1 MFQLITNKF
10 SNIFSGL
17 RNKNHL
23 TEHDIKNA
31 MEEVKDALLEADV
44 AISVVKELIDNISK
58 KALGEAVYKSTTPS
72 QIVIKI
78 VNDALIEIL
87 GSSSKDS
94 QLNLI
99 GRRPANIMMVGLQG
113 SGKTT
118 FSAKIAN
125 LLKKNGKKILLVSL
139 DIYRPAAQE
148 QLKILADSINVD
160 SLEIVANQKPYEIV
174 KRAIKESHNYD
185 VVIYDTA
192 GRLHINEELI
202 EELNI
207 VKDLLTP
214 SEILLTVDALIGQDA
229 SNIAF
234 EFNRKVGVTGN
245 LLSKVDGDAKG
256 GAALSIR
263 YITQKPIKFLG
274 VGEKVEDIEEFDPEK
289 MVGRI
294 LDKGD
299 IVSLVKKAQEV
310 MSDQEAEKASKRMM
324 SGKFNLNDYL
334 TQIQGLKKM
343 GGLSKILKLIPGASQ
358 LENRLQNSHFND
370 SSTLKQ
376 EAIILSMT
384 KKERIMPEIIN
395 MSRKQRII
403 KGSGVTMSEMN
414 KLIKQYEK
422 ISSMM
427 KKMGKMD
434 PQAIMNQINNKFGS

>member
-1 MFQLITNKF
+1 
-10 SNIFSGL
+10 
-17 RNKNHL
+17 
-23 TEHDIKNA
+23 
-31 MEEVKDALLEADV
+31 
-44 AISVVKELIDNISK
+44 
-58 KALGEAVYKSTTPS
+58 
-72 QIVIKI
+72 
-78 VNDALIEIL
+78 
-87 GSSSKDS
+87 
-94 QLNLI
+94 
-99 GRRPANIMMVGLQG
+99 
-113 SGKTT
+113 
-118 FSAKIAN
+118 
-125 LLKKNGKKILLVSL
+125 LLVSL

>member
-1 MFQLITNKF
+1 MFQLLTNKF

-17 RNKNHL
+17 RNKNLL

-434 PQAIMNQINNKFGS
+434 PQAVMNQINNKFGS

>member
-1 MFQLITNKF
+1 
-10 SNIFSGL
+10 
-17 RNKNHL
+17 
-23 TEHDIKNA
+23 
-31 MEEVKDALLEADV
+31 
-44 AISVVKELIDNISK
+44 
-58 KALGEAVYKSTTPS
+58 
-72 QIVIKI
+72 
-78 VNDALIEIL
+78 
-87 GSSSKDS
+87 
-94 QLNLI
+94 
-99 GRRPANIMMVGLQG
+99 MMVGLQG

>member
-1 MFQLITNKF
+1 M
-10 SNIFSGL
+10 
-17 RNKNHL
+17 
-23 TEHDIKNA
+23 
-31 MEEVKDALLEADV
+31 
-44 AISVVKELIDNISK
+44 
-58 KALGEAVYKSTTPS
+58 
-72 QIVIKI
+72 
-78 VNDALIEIL
+78 
-87 GSSSKDS
+87 
-94 QLNLI
+94 
-99 GRRPANIMMVGLQG
+99 
-113 SGKTT
+113 
-118 FSAKIAN
+118 
-125 LLKKNGKKILLVSL
+125 LVSL

>member
-1 MFQLITNKF
+1 MFQLLTNKF

-72 QIVIKI
+72 QIVITI

-214 SEILLTVDALIGQDA
+214 SEILLTIDALIGQDA